1 LPNKP
6 CLDSDKSKP
15 CLDTNI
21 LLPYSKEVFESLDN
35 IHLFGYVL
43 GELDNLKKNGK
54 TEEVKF
60 QARRATRD
68 IEKYKDKITYI
79 IDETD
84 YNNLPSYFDKDVMDN
99 KIIALLK
106 ELHDKDDGFY
116 SISNDLLFRAK
127 CKSLNIPCEKF
138 GNESYGQIYK
148 GYQELSGDTKFIN
161 DFFLDI
167 DNGINKYGFVINEYL
182 IMYNS
187 DAKKTDE
194 YRFNGKKFIGLKLPD
209 SKIIKGKNSLQRCAL
224 DLLNNKEIPICAI
237 NGKVG
242 SGKTYLCVRMGL
254 HQTVD
259 KGDFNK
265 LLAIREAIGE
275 GKEVGYLKGTF
286 EEKTSMFFKPIV
298 HSLEGGERELEVLLS
313 RGVLESNIP
322 FYLKGTTY
330 DETVIVVDESSDF
343 SQKQLKL
350 VGTRLGDKSK
360 IYFAG
365 DYKQSCIDS
374 SENNAL
380 VQMCNELKG
389 KKEFG
394 CVYLEEDVRSVA
406 SSIFSDLFEKK

>member
-1 LPNKP
+1 MPTKP
-6 CLDSDKSKP
+6 CIGSKP

-21 LLPYSKEVFESLDN
+21 LLPYSREVFESLDN
-35 IHLFGYVL
+35 INLFGFVL

-84 YNNLPSYFDKDVMDN
+84 YELPSCYDKDVMDN
-99 KIIALLK
+99 KIIALVKKLY
-106 ELHDKDDGFY
+106 DKDNEY
-116 SISNDLLFRAK
+116 YALSNDLLFKAK

-138 GNESYGQIYK
+138 GDESSSGQMYK
-148 GYQELSGDTKFIN
+148 GFQKLSGDT
-161 DFFLDI
+161 DFVNNLFSDI
-167 DNGINKYGFVINEYL
+167 DNGINKYEFVINEYL
-182 IMYNS
+182 ILYNS
-187 DAKKTDE
+187 DAKKTSE
-194 YRFNGKKFIGLKLPD
+194 YRFNGKKFVDLKLPD

-224 DLLNNKEIPICAI
+224 DLLNNKSIPIVAI
-237 NGKVG
+237 NGTVG

-265 LLAIREAIGE
+265 VLAIREAIGE
-275 GKEVGYLKGTF
+275 GKEVGFLKGTF
-286 EEKTSMFFKPIV
+286 EEKTEMFFKPIV
-298 HSLEGGERELEVLLS
+298 HSLEGGERELESLIV

-322 FYLKGTTY
+322 YYIKGTTY
-330 DETVIVVDESSDF
+330 DETVIVCDESSDF
-343 SQKQLKL
+343 SKRQLKL
-350 VGTRLGDKSK
+350 VGTRLGENSK

-374 SENNAL
+374 TENNAL

-389 KKEFG
+389 TKEFG

-406 SSIFSDLFEKK
+406 SSIFSDLFENK